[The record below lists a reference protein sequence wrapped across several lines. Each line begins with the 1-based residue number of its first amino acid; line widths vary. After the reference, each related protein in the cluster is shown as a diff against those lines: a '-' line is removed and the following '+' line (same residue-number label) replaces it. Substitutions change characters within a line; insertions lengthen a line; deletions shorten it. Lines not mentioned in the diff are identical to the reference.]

1 MPLPQANNKN
11 ILLPMI
17 DSLLS
22 IVPICLALLIG
33 MLAGK
38 HLPTKISYPIARMIG
53 PFVWV
58 LLFVIG
64 FKFGLVLEKLHNIT
78 EILFLATTFSVGL
91 SICVAI
97 SVYFGLNLKSKPAQ
111 QAVQHDLGIAH
122 VLLECSYAFGSIIV
136 GGLVAQGL
144 LYMGWNT
151 GFMPSIDVF
160 LYILLFV
167 IGVDIVNAPV
177 NLKLLNKRTLI
188 GLPLLI
194 MLGSTIGGALIA
206 WLLGIDLRLGLVFSG
221 GYGWFSLTGVMV
233 THRLGEF
240 YGAIALL
247 NELFRELFSILII
260 FFVGR
265 RYPEIGIA
273 TAGATAMD
281 TTLPIIKRASGN
293 TYIAQAIYIGA
304 ILSLIVPFWLAFLL
318 SLL

>member
-1 MPLPQANNKN
+1 
-11 ILLPMI
+11 MI

-22 IVPICLALLIG
+22 IIPICLALIAG

-38 HLPTKISYPIARMIG
+38 LLPSKISYPIARMIG

-64 FKFGLVLEKLHNIT
+64 FKFGLVLEKLHNIG
-78 EILFLATTFSVGL
+78 EILLLATTFSIGL
-91 SICVAI
+91 SICVGI
-97 SVYFGLNLKSKPAQ
+97 SVYFGLNLKAHPSTDTAK
-111 QAVQHDLGIAH
+111 HDLGIAH
-122 VLLECSYAFGSIIV
+122 VLLECSYAFASIIV

-144 LYMGWNT
+144 LAMGWNT
-151 GFMPSIDVF
+151 GFMPSIDIF

-167 IGVDIVNAPV
+167 IGVDIINAPV
-177 NLKLLNKRTLI
+177 NLKLLNQRTLI
-188 GLPLLI
+188 LLPLLI
-194 MLGSTIGGALIA
+194 MLGSTVGGVIIA
-206 WLLGIDLRLGLVFSG
+206 YLLGIDWRLGLIFSG
-221 GYGWFSLTGVMV
+221 GYGWFSLSGVMV

-240 YGAIALL
+240 YGAVALL

-304 ILSLIVPFWLAFLL
+304 LLSLIVPFWLAFLL

>member
-1 MPLPQANNKN
+1 
-11 ILLPMI
+11 MI

-22 IVPICLALLIG
+22 IIPILLALLVG

-38 HLPTKISYPIARMIG
+38 LLPTKISYPIARMIG

-64 FKFGLVLEKLHNIT
+64 FKFGLVLEKLHNIG
-78 EILFLATTFSVGL
+78 EILLLATTFSIGL
-91 SICVAI
+91 SVCVGI
-97 SVYFGLNLKSKPAQ
+97 SVYFGLGLKRKKADQPIES
-111 QAVQHDLGIAH
+111 DLGILH
-122 VLLECSYAFGSIIV
+122 VLLECSYAFGSIIL
-136 GGLVAQGL
+136 GGLFAQGL
-144 LYMGWNT
+144 IYMGWST
-151 GFMPSIDVF
+151 GFMPSIDIF

-167 IGVDIVNAPV
+167 IGVDIVNAPI
-177 NLKLLNKRTLI
+177 NLKSLNQRTLI
-188 GLPLLI
+188 GLPLFI
-194 MLGSTIGGALIA
+194 FIGSTIGGLIIA
-206 WLLGIDLRLGLVFSG
+206 WLCGIDLRLGLVFSG
-221 GYGWFSLTGVMV
+221 GYGWFSLSGVMV

-240 YGAIALL
+240 YGAVALL
-247 NELFRELFSILII
+247 TELFRELFSILVI

-265 RYPEIGIA
+265 YYPEIGVA

-293 TYIAQAIYIGA
+293 AYIAQAIYIGA